1 MAAAEW
7 TLVVP
12 VKRIAVAK
20 TRLTALA
27 GERRPALALAFALD
41 TVAVCLDCPAVGRVV
56 VVTDEA
62 GVRDEAQGLGAVV
75 VGDRPDSGLNPALVH
90 GAASARPEDSVAAVS
105 ADLPAL
111 TPAVLA
117 RVLHLAASHRVAF
130 LPDAAGSGTT
140 VYAAL
145 SRTDFAPAYGR
156 ESAARHRDAGA
167 VQMQGDGLAAAR
179 RDVDTPVDLAAAV
192 ALGVGP
198 RTRQVLSE
206 IRPDLAQQVA
216 DVRSPG

>member
-1 MAAAEW
+1 MAAPAW

-12 VKRIAVAK
+12 VKRLALAK

-41 TVAVCLDCPAVGRVV
+41 TVAACLDCPAAGHVV

-62 GVRDEAQGLGAVV
+62 GVRDAAEELGAVV
-75 VGDRPDSGLNPALVH
+75 VADRPDSGLNPALVH
-90 GAASARPEDSVAAVS
+90 GAESARPGDSVAAVS

-117 RVLHLAASHRVAF
+117 RVLELAAPHPVSF
-130 LPDAAGSGTT
+130 LADAAGSGTT

-145 SRTDFAPAYGR
+145 SAADFAPAYGR
-156 ESAARHRDAGA
+156 GSAAGHRDAGA
-167 VQMQGDGLAAAR
+167 VPLDGTGLAAAR
-179 RDVDTPVDLAAAV
+179 RDVDTPEDLAAAV

-198 RTRQVLSE
+198 RTRQVLRE
-206 IRPDLAQQVA
+206 IRPDLAQHVA